1 MFSPDGSSIAF
12 VAGAALKRVA
22 LGGGTP
28 ATVATVKAALYGMSW
43 NDDQLVRSRRALA
56 KAK

>member
-1 MFSPDGSSIAF
+1 VFSPDGSSIAF

-43 NDDQLVRSRRALA
+43 NDDQLVRSRRR
-56 KAK
+56 